1 MSKPKKQIVQEF
13 LEQHA
18 EPSMEHTVECLD
30 KLIASA
36 TTARDALSSGAE
48 VSVTEIM
55 EDVHVDYENL
65 RSADWALYMILH
77 LYDDSET
84 L

>member
-1 MSKPKKQIVQEF
+1 MSKPKKQVVQEF
-13 LEQHA
+13 LEQHI
-18 EPSMEHTVECLD
+18 EPNMENLFECLD
-30 KLIASA
+30 KLIVSA
-36 TTARDALSSGAE
+36 TTARDALSSGDE

-65 RSADWALYMILH
+65 C
-77 LYDDSET
+77 DSET